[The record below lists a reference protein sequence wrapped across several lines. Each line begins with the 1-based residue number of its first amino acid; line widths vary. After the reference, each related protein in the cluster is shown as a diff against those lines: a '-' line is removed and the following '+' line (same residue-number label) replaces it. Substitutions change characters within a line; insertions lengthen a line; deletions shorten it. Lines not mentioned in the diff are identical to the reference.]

1 MPSSTLT
8 AGPSRPAPSRAPATA
23 LRIADV
29 YDEQVDFVARM
40 ARGLGVPAAAVPD
53 VVQDVFMVVHR
64 KLPSFEGR
72 SKVRT
77 WIARIVVNVV
87 RNHRRAHQK
96 RRLTEPLEEDGAVD
110 ESAKSPERV
119 LLERQAVALLQRI
132 LASMSEEQRVVF
144 VMAEIEGLDMNEIAE
159 ALSINPNTGY
169 SRLRLARKVYQRGV
183 ERARAEAQRGESGES
198 A

>member
-8 AGPSRPAPSRAPATA
+8 AGPSRPARAPAPA

-29 YDEQVDFVARM
+29 YDAQVDFVARM

-64 KLPSFEGR
+64 KLPTFEGR

-87 RNHRRAHQK
+87 RNHRRAHRK
-96 RRLTEPLEEDGAVD
+96 RQLTESFEEDGAID
-110 ESAKSPERV
+110 ETAKSPERV
-119 LLERQAVALLQRI
+119 LLERQAVALLQNI
-132 LASMSEEQRVVF
+132 LGSMSEEQRVVF
-144 VMAEIEGLDMNEIAE
+144 VMAEIEGLEMNEIAE
-159 ALSINPNTGY
+159 ALTINANTGY

-183 ERARAEAQRGESGES
+183 ERARARAQRAERGES

>member
-8 AGPSRPAPSRAPATA
+8 AAHASTESRAPATP

-29 YDEQVDFVARM
+29 YDAQVDFVARM
-40 ARGLGVPAAAVPD
+40 ARGLGVPASAVPD

-72 SKVRT
+72 AKVRT
-77 WIARIVVNVV
+77 WIARIVINVV
-87 RNHRRAHQK
+87 RNHRRAHRK
-96 RRLTEPLEEDGAVD
+96 RLLTESLEDDGAVD

-119 LLERQAVALLQRI
+119 LLERQAVAVLQAI
-132 LASMSEEQRVVF
+132 LATMSEEQRVVF
-144 VMAEIEGLDMNEIAE
+144 VMAEIEGLEMNEIAE

-169 SRLRLARKVYQRGV
+169 SRLRLARKAYQRGV
-183 ERARAEAQRGESGES
+183 ERARARAQRGEETRES
-198 A
+198 P